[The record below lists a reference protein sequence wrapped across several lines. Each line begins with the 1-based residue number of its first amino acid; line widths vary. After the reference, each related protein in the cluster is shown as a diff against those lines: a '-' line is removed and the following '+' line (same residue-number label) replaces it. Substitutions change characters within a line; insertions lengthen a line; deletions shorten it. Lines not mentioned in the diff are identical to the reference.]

1 MIGPVIRLVL
11 MGVSGCGKSV
21 VGEALAALLGVPY
34 VDGDGLH
41 SAGNVAKMAAGVPLQ
56 DADRWPWLDAVAG
69 VLRARAPV
77 IVGCSALKLCYRDRI
92 RAGAGGEMTF
102 VHLTGSRALI
112 ASRMAAR
119 RGHYMPVTLLD
130 SQFAA
135 LEPPLEE
142 ADAFAVSI
150 DQTPEGI
157 AAEIAAK
164 IVGRG
169 AASIRQ

>member
-1 MIGPVIRLVL
+1 
-11 MGVSGCGKSV
+11 
-21 VGEALAALLGVPY
+21 
-34 VDGDGLH
+34 
-41 SAGNVAKMAAGVPLQ
+41 
-56 DADRWPWLDAVAG
+56 
-69 VLRARAPV
+69 
-77 IVGCSALKLCYRDRI
+77 
-92 RAGAGGEMTF
+92 MTF

-164 IVGRG
+164 IAGRG